1 MRKYKSKK
9 IGMTLA
15 FALGVILSFAV
26 MVLMVTGDVQKV
38 VHFKGVLEEIV
49 FTLFVGLLGIIL
61 LGSTISHILKQ
72 D

>member
-1 MRKYKSKK
+1 MKIYKSKK
-9 IGMTLA
+9 FGMALA

-38 VHFKGVLEEIV
+38 VHFRGVLEEIV
-49 FTLFVGLLGIIL
+49 FTLFVGMLGIIL

>member
-1 MRKYKSKK
+1 MKK
-9 IGMTLA
+9 HKMKKFGMTLA

-38 VHFKGVLEEIV
+38 VHFRGVLEEIV

>member
-38 VHFKGVLEEIV
+38 VHFRGVLEEIV

>member
-1 MRKYKSKK
+1 MKK
-9 IGMTLA
+9 HKLKKFGMTLA

-61 LGSTISHILKQ
+61 LGAAISHILKQ

>member
-9 IGMTLA
+9 IGMTLV

-26 MVLMVTGDVQKV
+26 LVLMVTGDVQKV
-38 VHFKGVLEEIV
+38 VHFRGVLEEIV
-49 FTLFVGLLGIIL
+49 FTLFVGMLGIIL

>member
-1 MRKYKSKK
+1 MKK
-9 IGMTLA
+9 HKMKKFGMTLV

-38 VHFKGVLEEIV
+38 VHFRGVLEEIV
-49 FTLFVGLLGIIL
+49 FTLFVGMLGIIL

>member
-1 MRKYKSKK
+1 MKK
-9 IGMTLA
+9 HKLKKFGMTLA

-38 VHFKGVLEEIV
+38 VHFRGVLEEIV